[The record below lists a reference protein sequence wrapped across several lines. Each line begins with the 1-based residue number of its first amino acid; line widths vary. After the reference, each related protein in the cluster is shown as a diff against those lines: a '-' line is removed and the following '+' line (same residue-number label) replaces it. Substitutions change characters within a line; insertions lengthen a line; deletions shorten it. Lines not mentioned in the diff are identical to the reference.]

1 MTEGASFGAYRAVR
15 KFGQGGM
22 GEVYLG
28 EHTLIG
34 RRAAIKVLRR
44 ERAANGEAVE
54 RFFTEAR
61 ATSAMED
68 PGIVQIYDFGVTTT
82 GVAYLVMEYLDGE
95 SLAHRLRRRGR
106 LSAHEAVRLTRQ
118 IAGSLAATHAAGIVH
133 RDLKPENL
141 FIVRDAEALG
151 GERPKI
157 LDFGIAKLGDRAERG
172 TTRTGQMMG
181 TPAYMSPEQCN
192 DSGRIDFR
200 TDIYSLGCVL
210 FHMLTG
216 RPPFDHDGIGA
227 IIAAHLREVAPP
239 PSAIEPGVPA
249 HVDPIVARCLA
260 KRPDDRFASMHELQ
274 QACDAALG
282 QLPAPPP
289 TAPELVAAAAIE
301 RANAT
306 TTLGNSVGESSRT
319 LGPVRVR

>member
-1 MTEGASFGAYRAVR
+1 
-15 KFGQGGM
+15 
-22 GEVYLG
+22 
-28 EHTLIG
+28 
-34 RRAAIKVLRR
+34 
-44 ERAANGEAVE
+44 
-54 RFFTEAR
+54 
-61 ATSAMED
+61 
-68 PGIVQIYDFGVTTT
+68 
-82 GVAYLVMEYLDGE
+82 
-95 SLAHRLRRRGR
+95 
-106 LSAHEAVRLTRQ
+106 
-118 IAGSLAATHAAGIVH
+118 AAGIIH
-133 RDLKPENL
+133 RDLKPENV
-141 FIVRDAEALG
+141 FVVRDREALG

-192 DSGRIDFR
+192 DSGRIDSR

-239 PSAIEPGVPA
+239 PSAIEPAVPA

-260 KRPDDRFASMHELQ
+260 KRPDERFASMHELQ
-274 QACDAALG
+274 QACDAVLG

-301 RANAT
+301 RDSAT
-306 TTLGNSVGESSRT
+306 TTLGNSVGESSRALT
-319 LGPVRVR
+319 PVRVGLWAGIAAAAVAAGIVLAVTTTRHSGDAQPQPATPPPAEIAPAPIPDPPPPAPPAPPVATPTVDEPPPAPRDTPPPPSPAPQTTPAKKPPAKRPAAKKHPWTGDPYEDRT